1 MNTVFMMTGGG
12 ADGGS
17 GMQTIIMLVLMIGVF
32 YFFMIRP
39 QMKKQ
44 KELKTFREA
53 LKPGDSIVTIGGL
66 HGTIKAMQETT
77 ITLKV
82 EDGSIVKIERSA
94 IITDFAAHQQQNG
107 RK

>member
-1 MNTVFMMTGGG
+1 MNTVFMMMSGKNGGG
-12 ADGGS
+12 

-39 QMKKQ
+39 QLKKQ

-53 LKPGDSIVTIGGL
+53 LKTGDSIVTIGGL

-82 EDGSIVKIERSA
+82 EDGSVVKIERSA
-94 IITDFAAHQQQNG
+94 IITDFAAHQQQSG

>member
-1 MNTVFMMTGGG
+1 MNTVFMMMGGG
-12 ADGGS
+12 ENAS

-39 QMKKQ
+39 QLKKQ

-53 LKPGDSIVTIGGL
+53 LKPGDKIVTIGGV
-66 HGTIKAMQETT
+66 HGTIKAMQDTT
-77 ITLKV
+77 LTIKV
-82 EDGSIVKIERSA
+82 EDGSVIKIERTA